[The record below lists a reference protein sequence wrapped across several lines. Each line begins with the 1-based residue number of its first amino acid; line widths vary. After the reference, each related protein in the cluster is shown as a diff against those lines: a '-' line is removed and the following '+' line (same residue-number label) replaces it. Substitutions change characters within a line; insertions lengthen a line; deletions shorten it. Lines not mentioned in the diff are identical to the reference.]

1 MNEQEIKAQLKQELK
16 EEMKQEKKK
25 KRKIKLIILFIILA
39 ILISWWGLAVYNS
52 QKLKKEHEIK
62 IISKEEFSQYI
73 TEIPI
78 TTENWKNY
86 FDYEYKKVE
95 NKDAFGEIISTKYE
109 PHLKLKDNMYGYVVL
124 QIEINNNLYS
134 DYEYKTTLNI
144 RSNDTTLPMA
154 DFRLKS
160 NATITMN
167 DIICTKA
174 KGSLYTLNLPED
186 IWQVEETDGKKYF
199 NVATENGYTTCW
211 EDTYINQ
218 LSDNEYLKY
227 RQSIK

>member
-1 MNEQEIKAQLKQELK
+1 MNEQEIKEQLKQEIK
-16 EEMKQEKKK
+16 QEMKKS
-25 KRKIKLIILFIILA
+25 KRKKIIIFIIILIIAVGLFFVVRQSR
-39 ILISWWGLAVYNS
+39 ISRTS
-52 QKLKKEHEIK
+52 PTEQSK
-62 IISKEEFSQYI
+62 IRVMTEEEFAQYT

-134 DYEYKTTLNI
+134 DYEYKKDLI
-144 RSNDTTLPMA
+144 IGSNDTTLPMA

-160 NATITMN
+160 GATITMN
-167 DIICTKA
+167 DITCTKA

-186 IWQVEETDGKKYF
+186 IWQIDETDGKRYF
-199 NVATENGYTTCW
+199 NIGTENSYTIYK
-211 EDTYINQ
+211 EDNYINQ
-218 LSDNEYLKY
+218 LCQEEHFKQTNNN
-227 RQSIK
+227 

>member
-1 MNEQEIKAQLKQELK
+1 MNEQEIKEQLKQEIK
-16 EEMKQEKKK
+16 QEMKKS
-25 KRKIKLIILFIILA
+25 KRKKIIIFIIILIIAVGLFFVVRQSR
-39 ILISWWGLAVYNS
+39 ISRTS
-52 QKLKKEHEIK
+52 PTEQSK
-62 IISKEEFSQYI
+62 IRVMTEEEFAQYT

-109 PHLKLKDNMYGYVVL
+109 PHLKLKDNIYGYAVL

-134 DYEYKTTLNI
+134 DYEYKKDLI
-144 RSNDTTLPMA
+144 IGSNDTTLPMA

-160 NATITMN
+160 GATITMN
-167 DIICTKA
+167 DITCTKA

-186 IWQVEETDGKKYF
+186 IWQIDESDGKRYF
-199 NVATENGYTTCW
+199 NIGTENSYTMYK
-211 EDTYINQ
+211 EDSYINQ
-218 LSDNEYLKY
+218 LCQEEYTK
-227 RQSIK
+227 QTNNN

>member
-1 MNEQEIKAQLKQELK
+1 MNEQEIKEQLK
-16 EEMKQEKKK
+16 
-25 KRKIKLIILFIILA
+25 
-39 ILISWWGLAVYNS
+39 
-52 QKLKKEHEIK
+52 HEIK
-62 IISKEEFSQYI
+62 QEMKKSKRKKIIIFIIILIIAVGLFFVVRQSRISRTSPTEQSKIRVMTEEEFAQYT

-109 PHLKLKDNMYGYVVL
+109 PHLKLKDNIYGYAVL

-134 DYEYKTTLNI
+134 DYEYKKDLI
-144 RSNDTTLPMA
+144 IGSNDTTLPMA

-160 NATITMN
+160 GATITMN
-167 DIICTKA
+167 DITCTKA

-186 IWQVEETDGKKYF
+186 IWQIDETDGKRYF
-199 NVATENGYTTCW
+199 NIGTENSYTIYK
-211 EDTYINQ
+211 EDNYINQ
-218 LSDNEYLKY
+218 LCQEEHFKQTNNN
-227 RQSIK
+227 